1 MKVGDELEQRFEAI
15 HGTPVWIVAIRFSKV
30 SERPRKLSHRYK
42 WRSIS
47 ESNEIMS
54 RMSPLVGVRHLFV
67 TLPIWHFLH
76 PIHLSNPNE
85 MKFFDAGTAVWSS
98 IKSKTNNCC
107 MSPLYTRY
115 SHCFNST
122 AYSVSNNILRG
133 LIWPL
138 WYLQLRIESLLSI
151 IIIWS
156 RRFAFVC
163 WWPWWV
169 GRWRLFRPWSIL
181 HRHAAQRHLCCSYI
195 PNRQR
200 NLRHVPMNAI
210 VSNHPK
216 SHPIVAVRTVV
227 RPLRSWPNRHHHQ
240 FVTNAAVTRPKL
252 VPWLGVD
259 AWFLEARPTDVVRV
273 KGGVNHQYVKQQRI
287 IKDQT
292 NKISFYASFIYR

>member
-1 MKVGDELEQRFEAI
+1 MNQMKSC
-15 HGTPVWIVAIRFSKV
+15 PVCRRWWEYVTYSWRCPFDTFSIQ
-30 SERPRKLSHRYK
+30 
-42 WRSIS
+42 SIS
-47 ESNEIMS
+47 QIRTKWNSSTPAPLFEVQSNQKQTTVACRHSIFSLFQLNCIFRIKQHSS
-54 RMSPLVGVRHLFV
+54 RFDLILVIF
-67 TLPIWHFLH
+67 
-76 PIHLSNPNE
+76 
-85 MKFFDAGTAVWSS
+85 AA
-98 IKSKTNNCC
+98 
-107 MSPLYTRY
+107 
-115 SHCFNST
+115 SH
-122 AYSVSNNILRG
+122 
-133 LIWPL
+133 
-138 WYLQLRIESLLSI
+138 QQSLLSI

-273 KGGVNHQYVKQQRI
+273 NGGVNRYVKQPRKFHFMHHLSIGFLPVVIINQRDLQMNTSI
-287 IKDQT
+287 LLIM
-292 NKISFYASFIYR
+292 KIVGANTF